1 MKQEQTMNT
10 KTLATLAAGLL
21 LSLATSA
28 AAQQV
33 SSSYKGAA
41 RDPFEKR
48 KFIAKPVK
56 PGPKLIEPP
65 AVEARIQAFKAKK
78 AAAMA
83 AQLPAPK
90 PTTAFVLNEI
100 QVKGIFRTPRGWA
113 AMVEAKPIKLS
124 YVIYPGESF
133 YNGML
138 VAIEEDRLVLRR
150 EARWSD
156 GRRETTV
163 EMKALAP
170 PNAVKDS
177 MTTAAPASA
186 SAGSP
191 AGQLVAADGGDN
203 EVYRRK
209 MAELVERGGVMTG
222 AAGPIASDQSERQ
235 GILGLLNKHG
245 KEIEEKAKQCQDQG
259 GKVSLQMD
267 GTVLCGR

>member
-1 MKQEQTMNT
+1 MKQEQTMKT
-10 KTLATLAAGLL
+10 KKLATLAAGLL

-33 SSSYKGAA
+33 SSSYKGAQ

-48 KFIAKPVK
+48 KFIAKTVK

-78 AAAMA
+78 AEAMA

-90 PTTAFVLNEI
+90 PTTAFLLNEI
-100 QVKGIFRTPRGWA
+100 QVTGIFRTPRGWA

-150 EARWSD
+150 EVRWSD
-156 GRRETTV
+156 GKRETAV

-170 PNAVKDS
+170 PNAVKDA
-177 MTTAAPASA
+177 MTTATSSASGASSPAAQQVAANSGAASA
-186 SAGSP
+186 NQQDRAG
-191 AGQLVAADGGDN
+191 
-203 EVYRRK
+203 
-209 MAELVERGGVMTG
+209 
-222 AAGPIASDQSERQ
+222 IW
-235 GILGLLNKHG
+235 GLLDKHG
-245 KEIEEKAKQCQDQG
+245 KEIEEKAKQCQERG
-259 GKVSLQMD
+259 GKASFQMD
-267 GTVLCGR
+267 GTVVCGR

>member
-1 MKQEQTMNT
+1 MNT
-10 KTLATLAAGLL
+10 KKLATLAAGLL

-33 SSSYKGAA
+33 SSSYKGAS

-48 KFIAKPVK
+48 KFIAKVVK
-56 PGPKLIEPP
+56 PGPKLIEAPP
-65 AVEARIQAFKAKK
+65 VEARIQAFKAKK

-150 EARWSD
+150 EVRWSD
-156 GRRETTV
+156 GRRETNV

-170 PNAVKDS
+170 PNAVKDA
-177 MTTAAPASA
+177 MTATA

-191 AGQLVAADGGDN
+191 VGQHVAASDIGEN
-203 EVYRRK
+203 EAPK
-209 MAELVERGGVMTG
+209 SKLAELNERIAAMSGTG
-222 AAGPIASDQSERQ
+222 SSASSNQPERQ
-235 GILGLLNKHG
+235 GIMGLLDKHG

-267 GTVLCGR
+267 GTVVCGR

>member
-1 MKQEQTMNT
+1 MNT
-10 KTLATLAAGLL
+10 KKLATLAAGLL

-33 SSSYKGAA
+33 STSYKGAP

-65 AVEARIQAFKAKK
+65 SVESRIQSYKEKK
-78 AAAMA
+78 AATMA

-90 PTTAFVLNEI
+90 PTTAFLLNEI
-100 QVKGIFRTPRGWA
+100 QVTGIFRTPRGWA

-150 EARWSD
+150 EIRWSD
-156 GRRETTV
+156 GKRDTAV

-170 PNAVKDS
+170 PNAVKDA
-177 MTTAAPASA
+177 MTTTASGAA
-186 SAGSP
+186 AGISSP
-191 AGQLVAADGGDN
+191 AAQQVAAN
-203 EVYRRK
+203 
-209 MAELVERGGVMTG
+209 AG
-222 AAGPIASDQSERQ
+222 AMSSNPQDRAGIWGMLD
-235 GILGLLNKHG
+235 KHG
-245 KEIEEKAKQCQDQG
+245 KEIEEKMKQCQDRG
-259 GKVSLQMD
+259 GKASFQMD
-267 GTVLCGR
+267 GTVVCGR